1 MTSALKATI
10 FQAFP
15 LHPPPPPCLVS
26 ITKLST
32 LFTYKLYYKPL
43 IKCKC
48 CAIIA
53 CHERQLP
60 RPSHTPMAGSNSALC
75 LSFSLLSVSLSG
87 WWNKC
92 RQLIVALCIHF
103 GAFNISSAVVSHFC
117 RLHPPPR
124 TPHHPRILLPTPS
137 AFSFRSRS
145 FVLMINELFY
155 NATAA
160 AAVTCPPWLPP
171 ALRGIAT
178 ALICRVLRQPTQ
190 PFISLSSQVHLVC
203 RCFVLAPKSHLVS

>member
-15 LHPPPPPCLVS
+15 LHPPPPPPCPVS

-75 LSFSLLSVSLSG
+75 LCSLSLSISLLSVSL
-87 WWNKC
+87 
-92 RQLIVALCIHF
+92 
-103 GAFNISSAVVSHFC
+103 
-117 RLHPPPR
+117 
-124 TPHHPRILLPTPS
+124 
-137 AFSFRSRS
+137 
-145 FVLMINELFY
+145 
-155 NATAA
+155 
-160 AAVTCPPWLPP
+160 WL
-171 ALRGIAT
+171 
-178 ALICRVLRQPTQ
+178 VE
-190 PFISLSSQVHLVC
+190 
-203 RCFVLAPKSHLVS
+203 